1 MYWCYFLH
9 TAPELVLTIGGSGFI
24 ADSQAQWNG
33 ESRPTTFVSETEL
46 KIAINAADLSA
57 PGSATVTVV
66 NPAPGGGTSNPATFQ
81 IGQVGDN
88 PIPAISGAGLSPG
101 LAAGDTLTVRV
112 LGSGFIA
119 GSQAQWNGQARPTT
133 FVSETELSVTI
144 APSDYSRGS
153 AVITVANPAPG
164 GGASNE
170 WLFGVRRL
178 FLPLVLR

>member
-1 MYWCYFLH
+1 M
-9 TAPELVLTIGGSGFI
+9 LTIGGSGFI

-33 ESRPTTFVSETEL
+33 ESRPTTFVSGTEL
-46 KIAINAADLSA
+46 KVSINAADLSA
-57 PGSATVTVV
+57 PGAATVTVE

-88 PIPAISGAGLSPG
+88 PIPAISGASLSPG
-101 LAAGDTLTVRV
+101 PAADALTVRV

-133 FVSETELSVTI
+133 LVSETELAVTI

-153 AVITVANPAPG
+153 AAITVVNPSPG

-178 FLPLVLR
+178 FLPLVQR